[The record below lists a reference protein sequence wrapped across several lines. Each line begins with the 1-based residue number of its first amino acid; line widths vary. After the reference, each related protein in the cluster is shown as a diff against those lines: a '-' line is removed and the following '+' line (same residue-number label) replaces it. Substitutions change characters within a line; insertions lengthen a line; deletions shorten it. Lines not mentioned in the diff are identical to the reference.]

1 MSLKTFGFPQGV
13 QFDTLHWKDLLF
25 ALREGHIV
33 RMVIPVPTAK
43 ANTVYRRVWNHL
55 PVLPER
61 PRIIADKSQWSSS
74 EAIVLLLIPR
84 HVFEPLFEPTIR

>member
-33 RMVIPVPTAK
+33 RMVIPAPTGK
-43 ANTVYRRVWNHL
+43 VNTIYRRIWNHL
-55 PVLPER
+55 AVLPEK
-61 PRIIADKSQWSSS
+61 PRIIADKSQWGNSDG
-74 EAIVLLLIPR
+74 IVLLLVPR
-84 HVFEPLFEPTIR
+84 RVFEPVIDVPR